1 MIIYYNYL
9 NYKVKIYNFDSH
21 CLLELINKH
30 NRIKYKNLLYVNNID
45 FIKETTSIKT
55 NNNK

>member
-9 NYKVKIYNFDSH
+9 NYEVKIYNFDSH

-45 FIKETTSIKT
+45 FIKETTSI
-55 NNNK
+55 